1 MTHIEPQASR
11 QGISLARAA
20 SGPDGLAQTAKQTLF
35 GAAPLRTFFCSHA
48 ISYSVPMA
56 TGRPGAMTHH
66 ITVRNSL
73 RATPTRRWPEQ
84 GPLGRRT

>member
-35 GAAPLRTFFCSHA
+35 GAAPLRTFFLFTRDILFSADGHR
-48 ISYSVPMA
+48 P
-56 TGRPGAMTHH
+56 PGAMTHH

-73 RATPTRRWPEQ
+73 RATPNTAVA
-84 GPLGRRT
+84 

>member
-35 GAAPLRTFFCSHA
+35 GAAPLRTFFLFTRDILFSADGH
-48 ISYSVPMA
+48 
-56 TGRPGAMTHH
+56 RPPGGDDSPYHRQKFAARYTN
-66 ITVRNSL
+66 TAV
-73 RATPTRRWPEQ
+73 A
-84 GPLGRRT
+84 